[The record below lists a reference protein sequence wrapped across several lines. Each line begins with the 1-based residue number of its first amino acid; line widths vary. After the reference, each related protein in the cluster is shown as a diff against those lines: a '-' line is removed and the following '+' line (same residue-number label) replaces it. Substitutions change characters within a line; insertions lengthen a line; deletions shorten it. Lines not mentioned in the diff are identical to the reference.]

1 MGMGCGIPTTL
12 FLTFLLN
19 ILLGDDR
26 DGTK

>member
-1 MGMGCGIPTTL
+1 MGMGCGISTTL
-12 FLTFLLN
+12 FLRFLLN